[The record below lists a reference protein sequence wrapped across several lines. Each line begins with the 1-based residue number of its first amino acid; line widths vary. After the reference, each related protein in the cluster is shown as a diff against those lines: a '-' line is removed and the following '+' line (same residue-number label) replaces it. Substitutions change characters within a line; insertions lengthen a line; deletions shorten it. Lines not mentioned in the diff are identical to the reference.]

1 MLSCCGC
8 VMVASGRS
16 PLPAVLSP
24 PTVIPQSTCAGVV
37 VCRPTGGTG
46 RAGCVS
52 SSCGP
57 LRPGAG
63 VKLRCPRGPA
73 APGADNCPHGHP
85 LWLSA

>member
-1 MLSCCGC
+1 MLSCCGR
-8 VMVASGRS
+8 VVVASGRS

-24 PTVIPQSTCAGVV
+24 PTVTPQSTGAGVV

-46 RAGCVS
+46 RAGWAS

-63 VKLRCPRGPA
+63 VELRCRPSG
-73 APGADNCPHGHP
+73 
-85 LWLSA
+85 